1 MTSSLLNDFLR
12 LHDEFVSRER
22 IRTNLL
28 DWATDVLAPMGLVPG
43 AHHRFLLKHLDLVAS
58 GGIRRLM
65 VLMPPG
71 SAKSTYTS
79 IIFPI
84 WWFMR
89 HPVSSV
95 IAASH
100 TAALVEHFSRRMHA
114 LIQENRH
121 KIGFQLHTDDRSA
134 SHWRTDAGGE
144 YFAAG
149 VRGAITGRRADLA
162 IIDDP
167 VKSMAEAD
175 SERHRRHV
183 WEWYTADLMTRL
195 KPDARVVLVMTRWHE
210 DDLGGQL
217 LSRNGEDWHVL
228 RLPAIA
234 ETADPIGRPPGAP
247 LWPEWEDLE
256 ALNRKRALVGDRVWS
271 ALFQQSPRPPGGHL
285 FRVEHLRAVDTSQ
298 AVALPVIQA
307 VRAWDLAATPA
318 SGSGHHDPD
327 WSVGLKLAL
336 LEGGR
341 YLIQDVVRLR
351 EDAGTVEAAIV
362 AAARSDG
369 HSVVVSLPIDPGQAG
384 KSQAARLSSMLAG
397 HRIYTSRE
405 QGSKPVRAAPVAAQ
419 IEAGNVMIHKTFWHQ
434 AFMDELRSFPQGTKD
449 DQVDALSRAFTTL
462 SDLRNSGRRLSV
474 PFNVR

>member
-1 MTSSLLNDFLR
+1 MIASLLTDFLK

-22 IRTNLL
+22 IRTNLV
-28 DWATDVLAPMGLVPG
+28 DWATDVLAPAGMVPA
-43 AHHRFLLKHLDLVAS
+43 AHHRLLLNHLDLIAS
-58 GGIRRLM
+58 GEIRRLM

-71 SAKSTYTS
+71 SAKSTYAS

-89 HPVSSV
+89 HPGSSV

-100 TAALVEHFSRRMHA
+100 TAALVEHFSRRIHA
-114 LIQENRH
+114 LIEENRH
-121 KIGFQLHTDDRSA
+121 KIGFQLRNGDRSA
-134 SHWRTDAGGE
+134 SHWSTDAGGE

-183 WEWYTADLMTRL
+183 WDWYTADLTTRL
-195 KPDARVVLVMTRWHE
+195 KPDARIVLVMTRWHE
-210 DDLGGQL
+210 QDLGGQL
-217 LSRNGEDWHVL
+217 LARNNEDWHVL
-228 RLPAIA
+228 RLPALA
-234 ETADPIGRPPGAP
+234 EAADPLGRPPGAP
-247 LWPEWEDLE
+247 LWPEWEDGE

-285 FRVEHLRAVDTSQ
+285 FKVERLRTVDREYPGPLSVVRT
-298 AVALPVIQA
+298 

-318 SGSGHHDPD
+318 SGSHDPD
-327 WSVGLKLAL
+327 WTVGLKLAL
-336 LEGGR
+336 LEGGQYR
-341 YLIQDVVRLR
+341 IEDIVRLR
-351 EDAGTVEAAIV
+351 GDSRAVEEAIIT
-362 AAARSDG
+362 AARLDG
-369 HSVVVSLPIDPGQAG
+369 HAAVISLPIDPGQAG
-384 KSQAARLSSMLAG
+384 KSQIAQLSSVLAG

-405 QGSKPVRAAPVAAQ
+405 QGSKLVRATPVAAQ
-419 IEAGNVMIHKTFWHQ
+419 IEAGNLTIKKASWYQPFI
-434 AFMDELRSFPQGTKD
+434 DELRAFPQGTKD

-462 SDLRNSGRRLSV
+462 SDLQNSGRRLFV